1 MRTKK
6 LEQLPRTQ
14 GLGRGRF
21 LFRQKCLSSTSNE
34 IFCFLKSTQR
44 KVRNCCLKS
53 VLNGW
58 WKEWWWKK
66 KLYFHVHIILF
77 NLTFK
82 ISRTQ
87 NIWEDFSSSF
97 NTPKKLQ
104 STDHVHMKL
113 IFLYKQNCFM
123 SSLVKKLIYFLSGH
137 PKVWKNLMLQT
148 TEFAMLY

>member
-1 MRTKK
+1 MKYSVSWKVHKEKYETATWNQYWMDGEKNGGEKK
-6 LEQLPRTQ
+6 
-14 GLGRGRF
+14 
-21 LFRQKCLSSTSNE
+21 
-34 IFCFLKSTQR
+34 I
-44 KVRNCCLKS
+44 
-53 VLNGW
+53 
-58 WKEWWWKK
+58 
-66 KLYFHVHIILF
+66 LYFHVHIILF

-148 TEFAMLY
+148 TELAMLY